1 MKFGILKSKIENKL
15 VESYKNNTIKKEMPK
30 FNQLVLKN
38 KNISKLF
45 YLYDELSVNKGLNE
59 SIANE
64 YINQSITVY
73 ENSINKISKNDVK
86 SINDWIEGTEYNN
99 EYDVIDDLFSTGI
112 TKLEEKIKSKK
123 TILETITKL
132 PKQEKEIA
140 TIEGI
145 ASYSKVVEERVLF
158 FFDGKE
164 QVTYLKGVD
173 VNYTNIN
180 SVSKNLF
187 NGKWLRR
194 KTAEVVVGYGISQ
207 KLSLGLFDFNNDF
220 EVYVPRKGKAIIESE
235 AEAFNKS
242 VLIPVGIY
250 AISEDLDGKYVFA
263 DLTLAQ
269 DLLEFKHNEI
279 SAVEIKT
286 KPNANEAEIM
296 AKLNLIFQNKVQVKN
311 RAQLNATLY
320 KMLNTENIA
329 VYLIFTLVIIIA
341 LFNLIGAMIMMIL
354 EKKSNLK
361 TLFNLGS
368 EVKDLKK
375 IFLLQGSLLTI
386 IGGIIGLILGIIIV
400 LIQQHFKLVMIT
412 ESLAYPVVFSIQNVL
427 IVFGTIVALGFISS
441 WIASSRVTKKLLD

>member
-1 MKFGILKSKIENKL
+1 VNFPLYIAKRYLFSKSKNNAINIITGIASIGIIVGTL
-15 VESYKNNTIKKEMPK
+15 ALFVVLSVFSGLRDFSLSFSNTIDPD
-30 FNQLVLKN
+30 LKVN
-38 KNISKLF
+38 PIQGKSFFIS
-45 YLYDELSVNKGLNE
+45 
-59 SIANE
+59 
-64 YINQSITVY
+64 
-73 ENSINKISKNDVK
+73 
-86 SINDWIEGTEYNN
+86 
-99 EYDVIDDLFSTGI
+99 
-112 TKLEEKIKSKK
+112 
-123 TILETITKL
+123 

-140 TIEGI
+140 AIEGI

-173 VNYTNIN
+173 VNYTKIN

-187 NGKWLRR
+187 NGKWLRY
-194 KTAEVVVGYGISQ
+194 KTAEVVVGYGITQ

-220 EVYVPRKGKAIIESE
+220 EVYVPRKGKAVIESE

-269 DLLEFKHNEI
+269 DLLEYKHNQI
-279 SAVEIKT
+279 SGVEIKT

-296 AKLNLIFQNKVQVKN
+296 EKLNLIFQNKVEVKN

-341 LFNLIGAMIMMIL
+341 LFNLIGALIMMIL

-441 WIASSRVTKKLLD
+441 LIASSRVTKKLLD